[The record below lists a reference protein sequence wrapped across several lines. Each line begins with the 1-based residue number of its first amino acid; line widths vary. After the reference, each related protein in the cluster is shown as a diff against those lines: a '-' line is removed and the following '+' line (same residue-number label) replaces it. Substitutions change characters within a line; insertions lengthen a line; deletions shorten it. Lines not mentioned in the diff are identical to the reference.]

1 MKTQDQTRR
10 SFLKAAGQLTVLGGV
25 ITLGGCLGG
34 CSTDSSS
41 SFIIASTGVKATLV
55 LANEPSLTNV
65 GDSIR
70 RVLGTNNNG
79 RAVIVVHTADKKFR
93 TMSTLC
99 QHEGGSV
106 QDPSSNQSICNLYQ
120 AQYSTAE
127 GNFAQHI
134 GGQSAPSLQTF
145 TTEFDEAT
153 GTITITF

>member
-106 QDPSSNQSICNLYQ
+106 QDPSSNKAICNLHQ
-120 AQYSTAE
+120 LPKEILLS
-127 GNFAQHI
+127 I
-134 GGQSAPSLQTF
+134 SAVNLLLHFKHLRLNLTKRPVQLRLRSKIA
-145 TTEFDEAT
+145 D
-153 GTITITF
+153 